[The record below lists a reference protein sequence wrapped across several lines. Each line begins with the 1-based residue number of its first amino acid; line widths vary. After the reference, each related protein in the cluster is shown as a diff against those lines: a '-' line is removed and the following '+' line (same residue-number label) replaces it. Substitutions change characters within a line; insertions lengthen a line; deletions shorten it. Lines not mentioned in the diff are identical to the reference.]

1 MEGSRQSQ
9 GNPVPQFRPVQQ
21 REMPQKPK
29 RKLPL
34 YIPRIMADLIWATT
48 KNSTSVHFGFGH
60 KCHKHDRLF
69 DLEHIA
75 NCDLLKGCPDIEK
88 YATKIKKGDNIRLWD
103 QDVLADAIIQYTQ
116 LALQLANLTATS
128 RATLVQTPVVK
139 RPHTGNRIGRPKAT
153 EVIARTNHT
162 MEEFYRKKQVQSD
175 AQMPLL
181 N

>member
-1 MEGSRQSQ
+1 
-9 GNPVPQFRPVQQ
+9 
-21 REMPQKPK
+21 MPPKPK

-88 YATKIKKGDNIRLWD
+88 YAKMIKLGDNIRLWD

-128 RATLVQTPVVK
+128 RATLV
-139 RPHTGNRIGRPKAT
+139 
-153 EVIARTNHT
+153 
-162 MEEFYRKKQVQSD
+162 
-175 AQMPLL
+175 
-181 N
+181 

>member
-1 MEGSRQSQ
+1 
-9 GNPVPQFRPVQQ
+9 
-21 REMPQKPK
+21 
-29 RKLPL
+29 
-34 YIPRIMADLIWATT
+34 MADLIWATT

-88 YATKIKKGDNIRLWD
+88 YATMIKKGDNIRLWD
-103 QDVLADAIIQYTQ
+103 QDVLADAIVQYTQ

-139 RPHTGNRIGRPKAT
+139 RAPTGNRRGRPKAT
-153 EVIARTNHT
+153 EVIARTNIGWMSST
-162 MEEFYRKKQVQSD
+162 GRSLCRATPRCPSSARKRRKYRERLERKLWSTLIPAATPSPNLRSSQ
-175 AQMPLL
+175 PR
-181 N
+181 